1 MFDDGKIPITVVVP
15 VKNEEANLARCL
27 TRLKRFSEVIVVDSA
42 STDRTPQIASEHGAK
57 IVNFE
62 WNGRYPKKRNWLL
75 LNHTLANPWVLFLDA
90 DEIIDDRFAT
100 AADRAV
106 RSGSHAGYWLNY
118 TNYFLG
124 RPLKHGLAQRK
135 LAMFKVSAGLYERI
149 DEDGWSR
156 LDMEI
161 HEHPIINGTVG
172 EIAERIDH
180 NDDRG
185 IAKFIDRHKDYAM
198 WEARRVRLL
207 EKDGAEAW
215 AKLTK
220 RQKFKYRNLAKW
232 WYPGFYFLYT
242 YIVKAGF
249 LDGRA
254 GFAYAFYKA
263 WYFYSIRLL
272 IEEQSGKTK
281 AATARTEGVI

>member
-1 MFDDGKIPITVVVP
+1 MKQIPITVVVP

-27 TRLKRFSEVIVVDSA
+27 SRLTRFAEVIVVDSA
-42 STDRTPQIASEHGAK
+42 STDRTPEIARQHGATL
-57 IVNFE
+57 INFE

-75 LNHTLANPWVLFLDA
+75 MNHTLANPWVLFLDA
-90 DEIIDDRFAT
+90 DEIIDDRFAS
-100 AADRAV
+100 AAERAV
-106 RSGSHAGYWLNY
+106 RLGTHAGYWLNY
-118 TNYFLG
+118 TNYFLE

-135 LAMFKVSAGLYERI
+135 LAMFKVGAGLYERI
-149 DEDGWSR
+149 DEDAWSH

-161 HEHPIINGTVG
+161 HEHPVIEGSVG

-185 IAKFIDRHKDYAM
+185 IAKFIDRHKDYAL

-207 EKDGAEAW
+207 EKDGAAAW
-215 AKLTK
+215 DKLTK

-249 LDGRA
+249 LDGRG

-272 IEEQSGKTK
+272 IEEQSGK
-281 AATARTEGVI
+281 ATAEMAPTGRVS